1 MRRFGLIGYPLT
13 HSFSQKYFT
22 DKFEQEKIKDAVY
35 ENFPLQEITELKH
48 ILSQHAD
55 LRGLNVTIPYKK
67 LVLPYLTKA
76 SEAVQQMGACNC
88 IRIEGSVLEGFNT
101 DVFGFEQSL
110 APFLKSHHKQ
120 ALVLGTGGAAA
131 AVEYVLNRL
140 GIPFQSVS
148 RTPDAGMLTYSSLD
162 AEIMASHQ
170 LIINTSPVGMYP
182 DTNAFPDIPYQYLTA
197 HHHVYDLIYNPIE
210 TTLLQKAREQGATT
224 QNGAEM
230 LVLQAEESWRIWK

>member
-22 DKFEQEKIKDAVY
+22 DKFEHEKIRDAVY
-35 ENFPLQEITELKH
+35 ENFPLQQITELEQ
-48 ILSQHAD
+48 ILHRHAD

-67 LVLPYLTKA
+67 LVLPYLTNA
-76 SEAVQQMGACNC
+76 SEAVHQMGACNC
-88 IRIEGSVLEGFNT
+88 IRITGLVLEGFNT

-110 APFLKSHHKQ
+110 ARFLKPHHKQ

-131 AVEYVLNRL
+131 AVEYVLTRL
-140 GIPFQSVS
+140 GISFQSVS
-148 RTPDAGMLTYSSLD
+148 RTPETGILSYSALN
-162 AEIMASHQ
+162 AEWMASHH

-182 DTNAFPDIPYQYLTA
+182 DTSAFPDIPYQYLTS
-197 HHHVYDLIYNPIE
+197 HHHVYDLIYNPLE
-210 TTLLQKAREQGATT
+210 TSFLEKARLQGATT